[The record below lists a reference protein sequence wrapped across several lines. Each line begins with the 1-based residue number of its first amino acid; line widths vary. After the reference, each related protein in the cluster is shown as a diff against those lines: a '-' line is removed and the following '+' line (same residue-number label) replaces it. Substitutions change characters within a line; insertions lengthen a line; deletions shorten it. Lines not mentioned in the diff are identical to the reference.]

1 MRCVMLSVLVLVACA
16 GAHEPPTREPK
27 PCNAR
32 CYAADGK
39 MWADMKGCS
48 ACLPKP
54 EAEPQS
60 EPQSEPQLRELELAQ
75 ELKQKTPDAPTESDG
90 SALLEQTG
98 ILKTDS
104 LWFSYAS

>member
-1 MRCVMLSVLVLVACA
+1 MVRARRLPHMRCVLLSVPVLVACA

-39 MWADMKGCS
+39 MRADMKGCS

-54 EAEPQS
+54 ETEPQS
-60 EPQSEPQLRELELAQ
+60 EPQPQLREPELSG
-75 ELKQKTPDAPTESDG
+75 PT
-90 SALLEQTG
+90 AH
-98 ILKTDS
+98 
-104 LWFSYAS
+104 A